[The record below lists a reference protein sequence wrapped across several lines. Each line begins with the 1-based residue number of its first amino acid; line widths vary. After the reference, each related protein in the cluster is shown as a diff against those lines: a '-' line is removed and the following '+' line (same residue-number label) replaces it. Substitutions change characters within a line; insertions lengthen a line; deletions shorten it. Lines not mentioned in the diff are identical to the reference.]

1 MATSKEAKAVLC
13 LAILSSSSSSSE
25 DEEFV
30 ALLKERVK
38 LPKIKNFVDEVLN
51 KLSDDQFQK
60 YFRLQRT
67 TVQLLINKFQNSK
80 YFPKNDG
87 HGGRVPIPAEVHTYA
102 FLWFA
107 GNKCTTKDVG
117 QRFNITESSFHR
129 VMDRFMG
136 FLLELGPDIIKM
148 PKSALELEQIEKE
161 FRKVAGFPGV
171 VGCIDG
177 TSITIRTP
185 AHKIKS
191 TYVNRHDIP
200 SLTLQGICDYKR
212 RFIDVFTGIPGKVH
226 DSRVFKMSEILAL
239 LPNLCGTKY
248 HILGDGAYFIRPWL
262 LTPYKDYGKLTPD
275 QVNYNKKFCATRVLI
290 ENTFGILKSRF
301 RQLTRLDMK
310 SVVTATKIII
320 SCCILHNFCINV
332 DDVIIDDI
340 EYEERFQEGA
350 RGETEWQQRKKG
362 EDKRN
367 NIKMSLI

>member
-212 RFIDVFTGIPGKVH
+212 RFIDVFTGIPG
-226 DSRVFKMSEILAL
+226 
-239 LPNLCGTKY
+239 
-248 HILGDGAYFIRPWL
+248 DGAYFIRPWL

-310 SVVTATKIII
+310 SVVTATKFII

-332 DDVIIDDI
+332 DYVIIDDI